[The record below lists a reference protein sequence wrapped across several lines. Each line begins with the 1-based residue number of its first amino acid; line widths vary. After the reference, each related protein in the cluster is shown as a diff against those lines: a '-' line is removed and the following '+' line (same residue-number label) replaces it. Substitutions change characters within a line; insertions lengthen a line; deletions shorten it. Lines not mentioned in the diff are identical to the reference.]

1 MNDKVLE
8 HLHREML
15 VIYEEIARICQK
27 HNLTFFAVG
36 GTLLGA
42 VIHKGYIPWD
52 GDLDIAMPRD
62 DYDKFIDICKQ
73 ELDKRFYLHHTDTDG
88 NYWLPFA
95 KVRLNN
101 TVFLEEKRKNV
112 KAHAGIYVDIFP
124 FDYAAKCNTFTAKL
138 KWRWMTYINNYINV
152 TVTGRSVISGS
163 AKLLNP
169 IFSKFSIEK
178 LSLHR
183 DRVMRSFDKG
193 KRKFY
198 VDLAGGRRLN
208 NSYFQIDAML
218 PIQDMQ
224 FGNITVKAPKDADG
238 YLLQLYTER
247 YKVIPPKEQQI
258 THEPLLIRFEDGS
271 EYINNEDNES

>member
-1 MNDKVLE
+1 MNDKVLK
-8 HLHREML
+8 HLHDEMF
-15 VIYEEIARICQK
+15 VIYEEIAKICDK
-27 HNLTFFAVG
+27 HGLTYFTVG

-52 GDLDIAMPRD
+52 DDLDIAMPRD
-62 DYDKFIDICKQ
+62 DYDKFIEIYSK
-73 ELDKRFYLHHTDTDG
+73 ELSDRFYLHHTTTDE

-95 KVRLNN
+95 KVRMNN

-124 FDYAAKCNTFTAKL
+124 FDYANKTNTFSAKI

-152 TVTGRSVISGS
+152 KVTGRSVVSGS

-169 IFSKFSIEK
+169 IFSCFSIKK

-183 DRVMRSFDKG
+183 DRVMRSFDKRE
-193 KRKFY
+193 RKYY
-198 VDLAGGRRLN
+198 VDLAGGRRLD
-208 NSYFQIDAML
+208 NSYFEINDML
-218 PIQDMQ
+218 PIGDMV
-224 FGNITVKAPKDADG
+224 FGDTTVKTPKNADK

-247 YKVIPPKEQQI
+247 YKVIPPKEKQI

-271 EYINNEDNES
+271 EYINEDK